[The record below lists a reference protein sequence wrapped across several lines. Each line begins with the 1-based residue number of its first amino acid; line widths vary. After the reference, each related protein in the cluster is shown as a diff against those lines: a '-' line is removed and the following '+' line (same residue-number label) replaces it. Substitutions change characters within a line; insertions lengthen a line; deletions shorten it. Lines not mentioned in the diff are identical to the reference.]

1 MKSEEAV
8 FTDFNFSFIT
18 FPRQVFVNIFD
29 DKMQQFQRYK
39 QTMCRF
45 KKNGLAISSIVNPLL
60 SALELPLQL
69 SVHP

>member
-1 MKSEEAV
+1 MKSEESV
-8 FTDFNFSFIT
+8 LTDFNLYFIT
-18 FPRQVFVNIFD
+18 FPRQDFVNIFD
-29 DKMQQFQRYK
+29 DKMQQFQRHK
-39 QTMCRF
+39 RTMCRL